1 MYLYY
6 LLRTVH
12 KCPIYQ
18 NYPYSMDSV
27 DLFQGVGI
35 YELSSAAVSCTLS
48 AYSTVQLAKIE
59 QIAQFVQQKS
69 ETVLAGTKNRL
80 L

>member
-1 MYLYY
+1 MCLYY

-12 KCPIYQ
+12 KRPIYQ

-48 AYSTVQLAKIE
+48 ELAKIE